1 LINDYSEFTIILPTL
16 NEEKTIGEMLRRIL
30 RSYRGCSVIVVDD
43 GSEDLTREIVKGF
56 AKQNHRVRL
65 LDRSLM
71 GLERGLTASVIYGI
85 LKAGTKYVI
94 VIDADLQ
101 HPPEKIRDVAQKL
114 GSGYDLVVANR
125 AKVTNWA
132 AYRKIISRAF
142 MYAGKILLFVEARET
157 CVDIFSGFFGIRRA
171 VFLSVYRR
179 NRKRFVGEGYKVLFD
194 FLKCVDRGTLKIA
207 NVPFVF
213 NIREAG
219 SSKASIAQGMAL
231 LRSFLT

>member
-1 LINDYSEFTIILPTL
+1 LIKDYSEFTIILPTL

-65 LDRSLM
+65 LNRSRM

-125 AKVTNWA
+125 AKVPNWA

-213 NIREAG
+213 NIREFG

>member
-194 FLKCVDRGTLKIA
+194 FLKCVDRGTLKIG

-213 NIREAG
+213 NAREFG

>member
-1 LINDYSEFTIILPTL
+1 LIKDYSEFTIILPTL

-30 RSYRGCSVIVVDD
+30 RSYRGCGVIVVDD

-71 GLERGLTASVIYGI
+71 GLERGLTASVIYGM

-194 FLKCVDRGTLKIA
+194 FLKCVDRGTLKIG

-213 NIREAG
+213 NTREFG

>member
-1 LINDYSEFTIILPTL
+1 MIKDYSEFTIILPTL

-65 LDRSLM
+65 LDRSRM

-125 AKVTNWA
+125 AKVPNWA

-213 NIREAG
+213 NIREFG

>member
-1 LINDYSEFTIILPTL
+1 MINDYSEFTIILPTL

-65 LDRSLM
+65 LNRSRM

-125 AKVTNWA
+125 AKVPNWA

-213 NIREAG
+213 NIREFG

>member
-43 GSEDLTREIVKGF
+43 GSEDLTGEIVKGF

-194 FLKCVDRGTLKIA
+194 FLKCVDRGTLKIG

-213 NIREAG
+213 NAREFG